1 MTRGARRPLVP
12 GIIARSQAGSALE
25 AGDLSAAQASLKGDW
40 AAADTISR
48 LSVSAAQK
56 TAADTWVTSAPVL
69 AGAGSIGEAKAAYVK
84 SVSAL
89 ESWCKLTGYD
99 KVVQGL

>member
-1 MTRGARRPLVP
+1 MLVIERGWHAQPVLVP
-12 GIIARSQAGSALE
+12 LRKGLALVGIL
-25 AGDLSAAQASLKGDW
+25 DGDW